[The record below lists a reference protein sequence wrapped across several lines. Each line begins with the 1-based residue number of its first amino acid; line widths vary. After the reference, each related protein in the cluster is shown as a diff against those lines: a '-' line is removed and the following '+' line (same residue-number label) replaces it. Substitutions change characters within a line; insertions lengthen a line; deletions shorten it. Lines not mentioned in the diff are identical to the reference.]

1 MPGAFFPDPATYALF
16 VAAAVALI
24 LTPGPDTLFVLSQAV
39 QSRGLG
45 ARAALG
51 VAVGVLFH
59 TLLATLGI
67 AAVYRAV
74 PGAAT
79 AVRLLG
85 GAYLVYLGVTT
96 LRDAG
101 AGAANAGEGTAGTGG
116 ISEGGAADPATR
128 ATGGFRRGFLVN
140 AANPQVAL
148 FFLAFLPGFANA
160 GGFAGSVRMALFG
173 ATYAAITAVYLV
185 GVAVLADAAARMV
198 ASPRTATWIDR
209 IAGVVLVGMGLW
221 LALG

>member
-1 MPGAFFPDPATYALF
+1 MPGAFLPDPATYALF

-101 AGAANAGEGTAGTGG
+101 AGAARAG
-116 ISEGGAADPATR
+116 EGGAADSAVQ

-160 GGFAGSVRMALFG
+160 GGLAGSVRMALLG

-185 GVAVLADAAARMV
+185 GVAVLADAAARLV

-209 IAGVVLVGMGLW
+209 VAGVVLVGMGLW